1 MIFPSGILFDL
12 DGVIYQGETLVDGAK
27 STIRLLDEA
36 GIPYCFITNS
46 TRRTKSSLIVHIEQM
61 GLKTELNKVFAA
73 PHAAIEYCKMQNF
86 KRMLLIVP
94 DPEMKKDF
102 FSFDLVDK
110 NPEVIV
116 LGDMGSLFSFELL
129 NRIFIHLMDGC
140 QIVAMHKNRYWVD
153 SGRLRMDLGAFVSA
167 LEYASGRVAIITGKP
182 NRNFF
187 MLAVRHLGCPPGVV
201 YMVGD
206 DIDADI
212 CGAKNA
218 GINAILV
225 KTGKFNKDL
234 LTNSKI
240 QPDYIIES
248 VADLPRIW
256 GLN

>member
-27 STIRLLDEA
+27 STIRILEGA

-46 TRRTKSSLIVHIEQM
+46 TRRTKSSLVVHIEQM
-61 GLKTELNKVFAA
+61 GLKTETNKVFAA
-73 PHAAIEYCKMQNF
+73 PHAAIEYCKMKNF

-102 FSFDLVDK
+102 CSFELVDK

-116 LGDMGSLFSFELL
+116 LGDMGSQFSFELL
-129 NRIFIHLMDGC
+129 NRIFIYLMDGC
-140 QIVAMHKNRYWVD
+140 QIVAMHKNRYWID
-153 SGRLRMDLGAFVSA
+153 SSGPRMDLGAFVSA
-167 LEYASGRVAIITGKP
+167 LEYASGRKVIITGKP
-182 NRNFF
+182 NRKFF
-187 MLAVRHLGCPPGVV
+187 HLAVRYLGCHPSVV
-201 YMVGD
+201 YMIGD
-206 DIDADI
+206 DIEADI

-225 KTGKFNKDL
+225 KTGKFNEDL
-234 LTNSKI
+234 LSNSKI

-248 VADLPRIW
+248 IADLPRLW